1 MGNGEVEEKVD
12 WRRVSS
18 THSLDDL
25 LGVAS
30 ATKRRSRPLAGLL
43 LMLAGLVFG
52 TLSIHAIVSSKSRSG
67 GGGGHDAVDNSSPLF
82 DNSGYYALLV
92 PLTIPTVIIF
102 VTFHWI
108 SMKFFKHAYS

>member
-25 LGVAS
+25 LGVVS

-67 GGGGHDAVDNSSPLF
+67 GGGGHTSHPQ
-82 DNSGYYALLV
+82 
-92 PLTIPTVIIF
+92 PRPTSLCNGFRKNMTDI
-102 VTFHWI
+102 
-108 SMKFFKHAYS
+108 